1 MKTNSSYPLLRV
13 SFLREH
19 DQVIAE
25 MVELWLARQAK
36 RQPKPQPAVR
46 MQRTTNSLQ

>member
-1 MKTNSSYPLLRV
+1 MKTNSSYLLLRV

-25 MVELWLARQAK
+25 LVELWLTRQAK
-36 RQPKPQPAVR
+36 KHPKPQPAVR